1 MFEKVG
7 PMHVRSSWGFE
18 VKWWNRATQIYVE
31 YREGDRVLRYDNTQN
46 AIGLGYPLL
55 SIMPKYIQRWLPPF
69 ADEKLGS
76 REKKR
81 IIENMA
87 AALDFMGVST
97 NVLDSHGGVIAEF
110 DKHNW
115 VWKTEEWQNA

>member
-18 VKWWNRATQIYVE
+18 VKCWKRATQIYVE
-31 YREGDRVLRYDNTQN
+31 YREGDHILHYDNTQN
-46 AIGLGYPLL
+46 ATELGYPLF
-55 SIMPKYIQRWLPPF
+55 SIMPSYMQYWLPPF
-69 ADEKLGS
+69 AHGKIGQ

-87 AALDFMGVST
+87 AALDFMGLSA
-97 NVLDSHGGVIAEF
+97 NVLDSRGTVIAEY
-110 DKHNW
+110 DKHGW
-115 VWKTEEWQNA
+115 VWKAEEWQNV